1 VPRQH
6 SQHQYYSTTE
16 LGETKLSPQE
26 VKALL
31 ERLAELWPGG
41 GYDLIHRN
49 CCHFADAFAV
59 ELGMGNIPRWV
70 NRFARTVDRSA
81 NLPRVAHS
89 GQVLQLAACRTFN
102 RTLSLCVFQISA
114 LSQRPRAAVADC
126 ECMRAG
132 LNWLR
137 NRQKKASTK
146 EGINN

>member
-1 VPRQH
+1 MLIRFIAAGAAGAAPNSKPQPTGIEWNVPRQH

-31 ERLAELWPGG
+31 ERLAEQWPGG

-81 NLPRVAHS
+81 NLPRLAHC
-89 GQVLQLAACRTFN
+89 GKVLQLTACRTFQ
-102 RTLSLCVFQISA
+102 SHFKSVYSKF
-114 LSQRPRAAVADC
+114 
-126 ECMRAG
+126 
-132 LNWLR
+132 
-137 NRQKKASTK
+137 
-146 EGINN
+146 

>member
-31 ERLAELWPGG
+31 ERLAEQWPGG

-59 ELGMGNIPRWV
+59 DLGMGNIPRWV

-89 GQVLQLAACRTFN
+89 GQVLQLAACRTF
-102 RTLSLCVFQISA
+102 
-114 LSQRPRAAVADC
+114 
-126 ECMRAG
+126 
-132 LNWLR
+132 
-137 NRQKKASTK
+137 
-146 EGINN
+146 